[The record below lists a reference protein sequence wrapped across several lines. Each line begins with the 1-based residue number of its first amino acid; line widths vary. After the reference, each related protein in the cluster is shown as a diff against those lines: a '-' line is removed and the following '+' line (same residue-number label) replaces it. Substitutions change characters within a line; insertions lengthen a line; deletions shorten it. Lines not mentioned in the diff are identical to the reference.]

1 MSKEG
6 VKQLLMFIWF
16 YENMESIVGYEPQ
29 GFDSEGT
36 AGANPPLSAPKLRL
50 DAFFIASMDAS
61 AISSIMLDDIFISSL
76 HNHEVRL

>member
-6 VKQLLMFIWF
+6 VKRLLMFIWF

-36 AGANPPLSAPKLRL
+36 AGANPPLSANKLRL
-50 DAFFIASMDAS
+50 DA
-61 AISSIMLDDIFISSL
+61 L
-76 HNHEVRL
+76 R